1 MILPIC
7 LYGNPVLRKTAV
19 EVDLNDP
26 ELKTFIADL
35 FETMYHADGVGL
47 AAPQVGKSKRV
58 FVVDSTPYK
67 EVYPDH
73 VPFKGAFIN
82 PTITDRFGTDFAFSE
97 GCLSLPRI
105 SEEVIRK
112 SDIHITYYDE
122 NGEYHDCD
130 INGVLARII
139 QHEYDH
145 LEGKVFTDNLSQ
157 IKKMVLKRQLN
168 DIASGKVQP
177 AYKTMRTSKR

>member
-1 MILPIC
+1 MILPIY
-7 LYGNPVLRKTAV
+7 LYGQPVLRKTAV
-19 EVDLNDP
+19 EVDLNNAT
-26 ELKTFIADL
+26 LKTFVADL
-35 FETMYHADGVGL
+35 YETMYNADGVGL
-47 AAPQVGKSKRV
+47 AAPQVGKSVRV

-67 EVYPDH
+67 EIYPDH

-82 PTITDRFGTDFAFSE
+82 PTITDRFGQDVPFAE
-97 GCLSLPRI
+97 GCLSLPKI
-105 SEEVIRK
+105 NEEVIRK

-122 NGEYHDCD
+122 NGEFHDCD

-157 IKKMVLKRQLN
+157 IKKMVLKRPLN
-168 DIASGKVQP
+168 DIAVGKVHP
-177 AYKTMRTSKR
+177 AYKTMRR

>member
-1 MILPIC
+1 MILPIY
-7 LYGNPVLRKTAV
+7 LYGNPVLRKTAT
-19 EVDLNDP
+19 EIDLNDP
-26 ELKTFIADL
+26 TLKTFISDMY
-35 FETMYHADGVGL
+35 ETMYHAEGVGL
-47 AAPQVGKSKRV
+47 AAPQVGKSVRV
-58 FVVDSTPYK
+58 FVVDSAPYK

-73 VPFKGAFIN
+73 EPFKGAFIN
-82 PTITDRFGTDFAFSE
+82 PTITDRFGTDTPFAE

-105 SEEVIRK
+105 NEEVIRK

-157 IKKMVLKRQLN
+157 IKKMVLKRPLN
-168 DIASGKVQP
+168 DIAGGKVHP
-177 AYKTMRTSKR
+177 AYKTMRR

>member
-1 MILPIC
+1 MILPIY
-7 LYGNPVLRKTAV
+7 LYGQPVLRKTAV
-19 EVDLNDP
+19 EVDLNDAT
-26 ELKTFIADL
+26 LKTFVADL
-35 FETMYHADGVGL
+35 YETMYNADGVGL
-47 AAPQVGKSKRV
+47 AAPQVGKSVRV

-67 EVYPDH
+67 EIYPDH

-82 PTITDRFGTDFAFSE
+82 PTITDRFGQDVPFAE
-97 GCLSLPRI
+97 GCLSLPKI
-105 SEEVIRK
+105 NEEVIRK

-122 NGEYHDCD
+122 NGKFHDCD

-157 IKKMVLKRQLN
+157 IKKMVLKRPLN
-168 DIASGKVQP
+168 DIAVGKVHP
-177 AYKTMRTSKR
+177 AYKTMRR

>member
-1 MILPIC
+1 MILPIY
-7 LYGNPVLRKTAV
+7 LYGQPVLRKTAV
-19 EVDLNDP
+19 EVDLNDAT
-26 ELKTFIADL
+26 LKTFVADL
-35 FETMYHADGVGL
+35 YETMYNADGVGL
-47 AAPQVGKSKRV
+47 AAPQVGKSVRV

-67 EVYPDH
+67 EIYPDH

-82 PTITDRFGTDFAFSE
+82 PTITDRFGQDVPFAE
-97 GCLSLPRI
+97 GCLSLPKI
-105 SEEVIRK
+105 NEEVIRK

-122 NGEYHDCD
+122 NGEFHDCD

-157 IKKMVLKRQLN
+157 IKKMVLKRPLN
-168 DIASGKVQP
+168 DIAVGKVHP
-177 AYKTMRTSKR
+177 AYKTMRR

>member
-1 MILPIC
+1 MILPIY
-7 LYGNPVLRKTAV
+7 LYGQPVLRKTAV
-19 EVDLNDP
+19 KVDLNDAT
-26 ELKTFIADL
+26 LKTFVADMY
-35 FETMYHADGVGL
+35 ETMYNADGVGL
-47 AAPQVGKSKRV
+47 AAPQVGKSVRV

-67 EVYPDH
+67 EIYPDH

-82 PTITDRFGTDFAFSE
+82 PTITDRFGQDVPFAE
-97 GCLSLPRI
+97 GCLSLPKI
-105 SEEVIRK
+105 NEEVVRK

-122 NGEYHDCD
+122 NGEFHDCD

-157 IKKMVLKRQLN
+157 IKKMVLKRPLN
-168 DIASGKVQP
+168 DIAGGKVHP
-177 AYKTMRTSKR
+177 AYKTMRR

>member
-1 MILPIC
+1 MILPIY
-7 LYGNPVLRKTAV
+7 LYGQPVLRKTAV
-19 EVDLNDP
+19 EVDLNDAT
-26 ELKTFIADL
+26 LKTFVADL
-35 FETMYHADGVGL
+35 YETMYNADGVGL
-47 AAPQVGKSKRV
+47 AAPQVGKSVRV

-67 EVYPDH
+67 EIYPDH

-82 PTITDRFGTDFAFSE
+82 PTITDRFGQDVPFAE
-97 GCLSLPRI
+97 GCLSLPKI
-105 SEEVIRK
+105 NEEVIRK

-122 NGEYHDCD
+122 NGEFHDCD

-157 IKKMVLKRQLN
+157 IKKMVLKRPLN
-168 DIASGKVQP
+168 DIAGGKVHP
-177 AYKTMRTSKR
+177 AYKTMKR

>member
-1 MILPIC
+1 MILPIY
-7 LYGNPVLRKTAV
+7 LYGQPVLRKT
-19 EVDLNDP
+19 VDLNDAT
-26 ELKTFIADL
+26 LKTFVADL
-35 FETMYHADGVGL
+35 YETMYNADGVGL
-47 AAPQVGKSKRV
+47 AAPQVGKSVRV

-67 EVYPDH
+67 EIYPDH

-82 PTITDRFGTDFAFSE
+82 PTITDRFGQDVPFAE
-97 GCLSLPRI
+97 GCLSLPKI
-105 SEEVIRK
+105 NEEVIRK

-122 NGEYHDCD
+122 NGEFHDCD

-157 IKKMVLKRQLN
+157 IKKMVLKRPLN
-168 DIASGKVQP
+168 DIAGGKVHP
-177 AYKTMRTSKR
+177 AYKTMRR

>member
-7 LYGNPVLRKTAV
+7 LYGNPVLRKTAT
-19 EVDLNDP
+19 EIDLND
-26 ELKTFIADL
+26 ETLKPFIADL
-35 FETMYHADGVGL
+35 FETMYHAEGVGL
-47 AAPQVGKSKRV
+47 AAPQVGKSIRV
-58 FVVDSTPYK
+58 FVVDSEPYK
-67 EVYPDH
+67 ELYPDH
-73 VPFKGAFIN
+73 EPFKGAFIN
-82 PTITDRFGTDFAFSE
+82 PTITDRFGTDTPFAE
-97 GCLSLPRI
+97 GCLSLPKI
-105 SEEVIRK
+105 NEEVIRK

-130 INGVLARII
+130 INGILARII

-168 DIASGKVQP
+168 DIAGGKVHP
-177 AYKTMRTSKR
+177 AYKTKK

>member
-1 MILPIC
+1 MILPIY
-7 LYGNPVLRKTAV
+7 LYGQPVLRKTAV

-26 ELKTFIADL
+26 ALKTFVADMY
-35 FETMYHADGVGL
+35 ETMYNAEGVGL
-47 AAPQVGKSKRV
+47 AAPQVGKSVRV

-67 EVYPDH
+67 EIYPDH
-73 VPFKGAFIN
+73 EPFKGAFIN
-82 PTITDRFGTDFAFSE
+82 PTITDRFGKDVPFAE
-97 GCLSLPRI
+97 GCLSLPKI
-105 SEEVIRK
+105 NEEVIRK

-157 IKKMVLKRQLN
+157 IKKMVLKRPLN
-168 DIASGKVQP
+168 DIAGGKVHP
-177 AYKTMRTSKR
+177 AYKTMRR

>member
-1 MILPIC
+1 MILPIY

-26 ELKTFIADL
+26 ELKTFVENLYD
-35 FETMYHADGVGL
+35 TMYHAEGVGL
-47 AAPQVGKSKRV
+47 AAPQVGRSVRV
-58 FVVDSTPYK
+58 FVVDSAPYK
-67 EVYPDH
+67 EIYPDH
-73 VPFKGAFIN
+73 EPFKGAFIN

-105 SEEVIRK
+105 NEEVVRK
-112 SDIHITYYDE
+112 SDIHITYYNE

-157 IKKMVLKRQLN
+157 IKKMVLKRQLS
-168 DIASGKVQP
+168 DIASGKVHP
-177 AYKTMRTSKR
+177 AYKTKK

>member
-1 MILPIC
+1 MILPIY
-7 LYGNPVLRKTAV
+7 LYGQPVLRKTAV

-26 ELKTFIADL
+26 TLKTFVADL
-35 FETMYHADGVGL
+35 YETMYNADGVGL
-47 AAPQVGKSKRV
+47 AAPQVGKSVRV

-67 EVYPDH
+67 EIYPDH
-73 VPFKGAFIN
+73 EPFKGAFIN
-82 PTITDRFGTDFAFSE
+82 PTITDRFGQDVPFAE
-97 GCLSLPRI
+97 GCLSLPKI
-105 SEEVIRK
+105 NEEVIRK

-157 IKKMVLKRQLN
+157 IKKMVLKRPLN
-168 DIASGKVQP
+168 DIAGGKVHP
-177 AYKTMRTSKR
+177 AYKTMRR

>member
-1 MILPIC
+1 MILPIY

-26 ELKTFIADL
+26 ELKTFVENLYD
-35 FETMYHADGVGL
+35 TMYHAEGVGL
-47 AAPQVGKSKRV
+47 AAPQVGRSVRV
-58 FVVDSTPYK
+58 FVVDSAPYK
-67 EVYPDH
+67 EIYPDH
-73 VPFKGAFIN
+73 KPFKGAFIN

-105 SEEVIRK
+105 NEEVVRK

-157 IKKMVLKRQLN
+157 IKKMVLKRQLS
-168 DIASGKVQP
+168 DIASGKVHP
-177 AYKTMRTSKR
+177 AYKTKK

>member
-1 MILPIC
+1 MILPIY

-26 ELKTFIADL
+26 ELKTFVENLYD
-35 FETMYHADGVGL
+35 TMYHAEGVGL
-47 AAPQVGKSKRV
+47 AAPQVGRSVRV
-58 FVVDSTPYK
+58 FVVDSAPYK
-67 EVYPDH
+67 EIYPDH
-73 VPFKGAFIN
+73 EPFKGAFIN
-82 PTITDRFGTDFAFSE
+82 PTIIDRFGTDFAFSE

-105 SEEVIRK
+105 NEEVVRK

-157 IKKMVLKRQLN
+157 IKKMVLKRQLS
-168 DIASGKVQP
+168 DIASGKVHP
-177 AYKTMRTSKR
+177 AYKTKK

>member
-1 MILPIC
+1 MILPIY
-7 LYGNPVLRKTAV
+7 LYGQPVLRNPAV

-26 ELKTFIADL
+26 ALKTFVADL
-35 FETMYHADGVGL
+35 YETMYNAEGVGL
-47 AAPQVGKSKRV
+47 AAPQVGKSIRV

-67 EVYPDH
+67 EIYPDH
-73 VPFKGAFIN
+73 EPFKGAFVN
-82 PTITDRFGTDFAFSE
+82 PTITDRFGDDVPFAE
-97 GCLSLPRI
+97 GCLSLPKI
-105 SEEVIRK
+105 NEDVIRK

-157 IKKMVLKRQLN
+157 IKKMVLKRPLN
-168 DIASGKVQP
+168 DIAGGKVHP
-177 AYKTMRTSKR
+177 AYKTMRR

>member
-1 MILPIC
+1 MILPIY

-26 ELKTFIADL
+26 ELKTFVENLYD
-35 FETMYHADGVGL
+35 TMYHAEGVGL
-47 AAPQVGKSKRV
+47 AAPQVGRSVRV
-58 FVVDSTPYK
+58 FVVDSAPYQ
-67 EVYPDH
+67 EMYPDH
-73 VPFKGAFIN
+73 EPFKGAFIN

-105 SEEVIRK
+105 NEEVVRK

-157 IKKMVLKRQLN
+157 IKKMVLKRQLS
-168 DIASGKVQP
+168 DIASGKVHP
-177 AYKTMRTSKR
+177 AYKTKK

>member
-1 MILPIC
+1 MILPIY

-26 ELKTFIADL
+26 ELKTFVADL
-35 FETMYHADGVGL
+35 FETMYHAEGVGL
-47 AAPQVGKSKRV
+47 AAPQVGKSVRV
-58 FVVDSTPYK
+58 FVIDSAPYK
-67 EVYPDH
+67 ELYPDL
-73 VPFKGAFIN
+73 VPFKGAFLN
-82 PTITDRFGTDFAFSE
+82 PTITDRFGTDTPFAE

-105 SEEVIRK
+105 NEDVVRK

-130 INGVLARII
+130 INGILARII

-145 LEGKVFTDNLSQ
+145 LEGKVFTDNLSP

-168 DIASGKVQP
+168 DIAGGKVHP
-177 AYKTMRTSKR
+177 AYKTKR